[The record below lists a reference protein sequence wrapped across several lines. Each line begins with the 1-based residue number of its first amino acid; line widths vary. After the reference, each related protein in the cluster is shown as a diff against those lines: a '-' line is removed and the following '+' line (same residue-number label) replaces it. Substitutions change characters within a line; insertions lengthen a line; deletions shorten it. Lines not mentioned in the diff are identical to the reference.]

1 MIPFARAAGLVCS
14 AFLVACQPAARDAHA
29 SQAQSNVAAGSVP
42 PLAAGDAQHAADPE
56 KLLAEN
62 DRAIAENKRMI
73 DALQGYARE
82 NPAKLSRLRTACQQK
97 LGAPVDREGAARI
110 FNCIR
115 DTW

>member
-1 MIPFARAAGLVCS
+1 MIPFARAAGLACL
-14 AFLVACQPAARDAHA
+14 AACQPAARDDA
-29 SQAQSNVAAGSVP
+29 SGAQSNVAVRSA
-42 PLAAGDAQHAADPE
+42 PLVAARDDQQAADPE

-62 DRAIAENKRMI
+62 DRAIAANKRMI

-82 NPAKLSRLRTACQQK
+82 DPARLARLRTACQQK

>member
-1 MIPFARAAGLVCS
+1 M
-14 AFLVACQPAARDAHA
+14 
-29 SQAQSNVAAGSVP
+29 QSNVAARSAP
-42 PLAAGDAQHAADPE
+42 SLAAGDDQQAADPE

-62 DRAIAENKRMI
+62 DRAIAANKRMI
-73 DALQGYARE
+73 DALQGYARKD
-82 NPAKLSRLRTACQQK
+82 PVRLARLRTACQQK

>member
-1 MIPFARAAGLVCS
+1 MIPLARAAGLACF
-14 AFLVACQPAARDAHA
+14 AFLAACQPAARDGHA
-29 SQAQSNVAAGSVP
+29 SQAQSNVAARSVP
-42 PLAAGDAQHAADPE
+42 LLAAGDAQQAVDPG

-62 DRAIAENKRMI
+62 DRAIADNKWMI
-73 DALQGYARE
+73 DALQGYARQD
-82 NPAKLSRLRTACQQK
+82 PAKLARLRTACQQK

>member
-1 MIPFARAAGLVCS
+1 MIPFARAAGLACF
-14 AFLVACQPAARDAHA
+14 AFLAACQPAARDAHV
-29 SQAQSNVAAGSVP
+29 SQAQSNLADRSAP
-42 PLAAGDAQHAADPE
+42 PLAAGDSQQATDPG

-62 DRAIAENKRMI
+62 DRAIAANKRMI

-82 NPAKLSRLRTACQQK
+82 DPARLARLRTACQQK